1 MSDKYLFTSERLGF
15 RNWLDSDIAKMID
28 ISSDPDVMEFFP
40 AIATKTQTIEFINRM
55 KLMYIKKGYCYFAVD
70 YLKDESFIGFIGL
83 CYQTYESQFTPSVDI
98 GWRLNK
104 KYWNNGLATEGAKKC
119 LDYAFNVIE
128 LESIISTTPIINIKS
143 IRVMEKIGMEKL
155 TEFKHPRIKSDNK
168 LSDFICYEIINLN

>member
-1 MSDKYLFTSERLGF
+1 MSDKYLFKSNRLGF
-15 RNWLDSDIAKMID
+15 RNWIDSDVSKMID

-55 KLMYIKKGYCYFAVD
+55 KLMYIEKGYCYFAVD
-70 YLKDESFIGFIGL
+70 QLKDESFIGFIGL

-119 LDYAFNVIE
+119 LDYGFNK
-128 LESIISTTPIINIKS
+128 LGLKNIIATTPIINIKS
-143 IRVMEKIGMEKL
+143 IRVIEKIGMEKL
-155 TEFKHPRIKSDNK
+155 TEFKHPRLKYNEK
-168 LSDFICYEIINLN
+168 LEDCVCFEISN